1 MPPGP
6 LENCPAPEVWRDFA
20 LGNLPEAD
28 RETLATHLSGCTQC
42 QLLLSGQ
49 PPSLQE
55 RTSRSPEIRA
65 QSNWTE
71 EAVADTMDGRAELAN
86 HLPLPKH
93 LGPYEILELVNSGGM
108 GNIFR
113 ARHTRLNRIVAL
125 KTLQPHRFNDS
136 LMQARFN
143 REMQASGLVADHP
156 NLVRATDANEDAG
169 IHFLVMDFI
178 PGDNVYRLSQG
189 AGPMRVA
196 DACEIV
202 RQSAVGLAYMH
213 SCGLVHRD
221 FKPSNLMVTPQG
233 VVKVLDLGLAR
244 LPDDQ
249 EDDGALT
256 GAWTVVGTPDF
267 MSPEQIF
274 DAHRV
279 GPTADL
285 YSLGCTLFQLL
296 TGRPVFD
303 GPHCANRA
311 QKFKAHTMQ
320 APPVLTEF
328 RADIQ
333 PELSD
338 LVQRLLAKEP
348 KDRPASARNVE
359 EELKPFCQGHDLPR
373 LVRELADIRPMSLA
387 GSETPRLEVE
397 TLSLRSAN
405 RSTRMRRGRW
415 FAAAGLLLMLVA
427 FGLLGRPLW
436 SNLFR
441 REVKNSPAPVM
452 ISLEQ
457 FEPNVLYP
465 TFDHEPK
472 PLTWGN
478 PGNSEVSW
486 SPEGRALRSTFSG
499 PQGLLSCGDMQADL
513 FLLDVTM
520 FQAPWGGQAGIF
532 FGFQGEMK
540 DGEWEKFSYEA
551 ITIEAVPPIPLPNP
565 GAPPPVPL
573 KSRYT
578 LVRAYYRAERTGDRI
593 SPPSRTILTGE
604 TIEDPENREYTLSIR
619 CQDGFLIDVR
629 WNGVQ
634 YGKLTDLVVKSP
646 FPRQYKGQF
655 GTFQCENTTTFRQ
668 FQFMLFKEGK

>member
-20 LGNLPEAD
+20 LGKLPVAD
-28 RETLATHLSGCTQC
+28 RQTLATHLSGCTQC

-49 PPSLQE
+49 PSSLHE
-55 RTSRSPEIRA
+55 TTSRTPENRA
-65 QSNWTE
+65 RSSWTE
-71 EAVADTMDGRAELAN
+71 EAGADTLGGRAELAN

-178 PGDNVYRLSQG
+178 PGDNVYRLSQA
-189 AGPMRVA
+189 AGPMNVA

-202 RQSAVGLAYMH
+202 RQAAVGLAYMH

-244 LPDDQ
+244 LPQDQ

-279 GPTADL
+279 GPAADL

-296 TGRPVFD
+296 TARPIFD
-303 GPHCANRA
+303 GPSCANRP

-320 APPVLTEF
+320 APPALAEF
-328 RADIQ
+328 RADIP
-333 PELSD
+333 PELTD

-348 KDRPASARNVE
+348 TERPASARNVE
-359 EELKPFCQGHDLPR
+359 EELKPFCQGHDLSR
-373 LVRELADIRPMSLA
+373 LIRELADTRPLSSV

-405 RSTRMRRGRW
+405 RSARTRRGRW
-415 FAAAGLLLMLVA
+415 FAVAGLVVMLVA

-441 REVKNSPAPVM
+441 REVKNSPDPEVV
-452 ISLEQ
+452 SLEY
-457 FEPNVLYP
+457 FEPNRLYP
-465 TFDHEPK
+465 TFHRQPK
-472 PLTWGN
+472 PLTWAN
-478 PGNSEVSW
+478 PGNSNVTCNPDGHE
-486 SPEGRALRSTFSG
+486 LRSTYSG
-499 PQGLLSCGDMQADL
+499 PQGLLSCGDMQASSFSL
-513 FLLDVTM
+513 EVTM

-532 FGFQGEMK
+532 FGFQGETK

-551 ITIEAVPPIPLPNP
+551 ITIEAVS
-565 GAPPPVPL
+565 PVPAP
-573 KSRYT
+573 KFRYM
-578 LVRAYYRAERTGDRI
+578 LVRKHFRAERAGDRI
-593 SPPSRTILTGE
+593 SPPSPTILAGE
-604 TIEDPENREYTLSIR
+604 GIEDLENREYTLSIR

-629 WNGVQ
+629 WNGELFDR
-634 YGKLTDLVVKSP
+634 LTDRVVKSP

-655 GTFQCENTTTFRQ
+655 GTFQCENSTTFRQ